1 MNVLV
6 TGGAGF
12 IGSNLVLALL
22 DRGDRVRVLDN
33 FATGSRD
40 NLDGIEPDRADRLD
54 VVEGDIRDQA
64 ACREACRG
72 VEVVYHQAA
81 LGSVP
86 PLDRGPVDDRRRQHS
101 RHGQHLLGWPR
112 GRRSPDR
119 LCVVLSVYGDE
130 PTLPKVEGRIGRPL
144 SPYALTKLTNE
155 RYADLFASLYG
166 MTLVGLRYFNI
177 FGPRQSPDGPYA
189 AVIPRFIQALLSKKA
204 ATINGDGEQSR
215 DFTYVANAV
224 QANIKAAD
232 AGLPAGH
239 HVFNVA
245 CGERFT
251 LNELHRVL
259 AGMVESPVPPIHGPA
274 RPGTSGTPSPTSWRF
289 KSGSD
294 TPRKPTWKQASAGRL
309 IGFGWGRGPPDSP
322 SESPQTVA

>member
-12 IGSNLVLALL
+12 IGSNLVRALL

-33 FATGSRD
+33 FATGNRQ
-40 NLDGIEPDRADRLD
+40 NLDGIEKGRAARLD
-54 VVEGDIRDQA
+54 VVEGDIRDPGVCLS
-64 ACREACRG
+64 ACRNAEI
-72 VEVVYHQAA
+72 VFHQAA

-86 PLDRGPVDDRRRQHS
+86 RSIEDPSTTDAVNIHGTVNVFSAAREAGVRRVAYAS
-101 RHGQHLLGWPR
+101 
-112 GRRSPDR
+112 SS
-119 LCVVLSVYGDE
+119 SVYGDE
-130 PTLPKVEGRIGRPL
+130 PSLPKVEGRIGRPL
-144 SPYALTKLTNE
+144 SPYALTKVTNE
-155 RYADLFASLYG
+155 RYADLFSSLYG

-224 QANIKAAD
+224 QANLKAAS

-245 CGERFT
+245 CGQRFT
-251 LNELHRVL
+251 LNELYRIL
-259 AGMVESPVPPIHGPA
+259 SGMVESPVLPVHGPA
-274 RPGTSGTPSPTSWRF
+274 RPGDVRHSLADITAIREKLGYLPETAMEDGLRRTLDWFRM
-289 KSGSD
+289 GSR
-294 TPRKPTWKQASAGRL
+294 PA
-309 IGFGWGRGPPDSP
+309 
-322 SESPQTVA
+322 

>member
-1 MNVLV
+1 MSVLV

-12 IGSNLVLALL
+12 IGSNLVQALL
-22 DRGDRVRVLDN
+22 ERGDRVRVLDN
-33 FATGSRD
+33 FATGSRT
-40 NLDGIEPDRADRLD
+40 NLAGIHPSSADRVALI
-54 VVEGDIRDQA
+54 EGDIRDQET
-64 ACREACRG
+64 CRSACRG

-86 PLDRGPVDDRRRQHS
+86 RSIEDPSTTDAVNIHGTVNIFSAAREAGVRR
-101 RHGQHLLGWPR
+101 
-112 GRRSPDR
+112 
-119 LCVVLSVYGDE
+119 VVYASSSSVYGDE
-130 PTLPKVEGRIGRPL
+130 PSLPKVEGRIGRPL

-155 RYADLFASLYG
+155 RYADLFSSLYG

-189 AVIPRFIQALLSKKA
+189 AVIPRFIQALLSKEA

-224 QANIKAAD
+224 QANIKAASAD
-232 AGLPAGH
+232 LPAGH

-259 AGMVESPVPPIHGPA
+259 AGMMESPVPPVHGPT
-274 RPGTSGTPSPTSWRF
+274 RSGDVRHSLADITAIQERLGYLPETDMEEGLRRTLDWFRTP
-289 KSGSD
+289 
-294 TPRKPTWKQASAGRL
+294 
-309 IGFGWGRGPPDSP
+309 P
-322 SESPQTVA
+322 SH

>member
-22 DRGDRVRVLDN
+22 DRGNRVRVLDN
-33 FATGSRD
+33 FATGSRT
-40 NLDGIEPDRADRLD
+40 NLTEIHPASAGRLAVIES
-54 VVEGDIRDQA
+54 DIRNLET
-64 ACREACRG
+64 CREACRG

-86 PLDRGPVDDRRRQHS
+86 RSIEDPSTTDAVNIHGTVNIFSAAREAGVRRIVYAS
-101 RHGQHLLGWPR
+101 
-112 GRRSPDR
+112 SS
-119 LCVVLSVYGDE
+119 SVYGDE
-130 PTLPKVEGRIGRPL
+130 PSLPKVEGRIGRPL

-155 RYADLFASLYG
+155 RYADLFSSLYG

-251 LNELHRVL
+251 LNELHRIL
-259 AGMVESPVPPIHGPA
+259 AGMVESPVPPVHGPA
-274 RPGTSGTPSPTSWRF
+274 RPGDVRHSLADIMAIQERLGYAPETDMEEGLRRTLEWFRTLPS
-289 KSGSD
+289 
-294 TPRKPTWKQASAGRL
+294 
-309 IGFGWGRGPPDSP
+309 
-322 SESPQTVA
+322 

>member
-86 PLDRGPVDDRRRQHS
+86 RSIEDPSTTDAVNIHGTVNIFSAGREAGVRRIVYAS
-101 RHGQHLLGWPR
+101 
-112 GRRSPDR
+112 SS
-119 LCVVLSVYGDE
+119 SVYGDE

-274 RPGTSGTPSPTSWRF
+274 RPGDVRHSLADIMAIQERLGYAPETDMEAGLRRTLDWFRM
-289 KSGSD
+289 GSR
-294 TPRKPTWKQASAGRL
+294 PA
-309 IGFGWGRGPPDSP
+309 
-322 SESPQTVA
+322 

>member
-22 DRGDRVRVLDN
+22 DRGNRVRVLDN
-33 FATGSRD
+33 FATGSRT
-40 NLDGIEPDRADRLD
+40 NLTEIHPASADRLA
-54 VVEGDIRDQA
+54 VIESDIRNLET
-64 ACREACRG
+64 CREACRG

-86 PLDRGPVDDRRRQHS
+86 RSIEDPSTTDAVNIHGTVNIFSAAREAGVRRIVYAS
-101 RHGQHLLGWPR
+101 
-112 GRRSPDR
+112 SS
-119 LCVVLSVYGDE
+119 SVYGDE
-130 PTLPKVEGRIGRPL
+130 PSLPKVEGRIGRPL

-155 RYADLFASLYG
+155 RYADLFSSLYG

-251 LNELHRVL
+251 LNELHRIL
-259 AGMVESPVPPIHGPA
+259 AGMVESPVPPVHGPA
-274 RPGTSGTPSPTSWRF
+274 RPGDVRHSLADIMAIQERLGYAPETDMEEGLRRTLEWFRTLPS
-289 KSGSD
+289 
-294 TPRKPTWKQASAGRL
+294 
-309 IGFGWGRGPPDSP
+309 
-322 SESPQTVA
+322 

>member
-22 DRGDRVRVLDN
+22 DRGNRVRVLDN
-33 FATGSRD
+33 FATGSRT
-40 NLDGIEPDRADRLD
+40 NLTEIHPASAGRLA
-54 VVEGDIRDQA
+54 VIEGDIRNLET
-64 ACREACRG
+64 CREACRG

-86 PLDRGPVDDRRRQHS
+86 RSIEDPSTTDAVNIHGTVNIFSAAREAGVRRIVYAS
-101 RHGQHLLGWPR
+101 
-112 GRRSPDR
+112 SS
-119 LCVVLSVYGDE
+119 SVYGDE
-130 PTLPKVEGRIGRPL
+130 PSLPKVEGRIGRPL

-155 RYADLFASLYG
+155 RYADLFSSLYG

-177 FGPRQSPDGPYA
+177 FGPRQGPDGPYA

-251 LNELHRVL
+251 LNELHRIL
-259 AGMVESPVPPIHGPA
+259 AGMVESPVPPVHGPA
-274 RPGTSGTPSPTSWRF
+274 RPGDVRHSLADIMAIQERLGYAPETDMEEGLRRTLEWFRTLPS
-289 KSGSD
+289 
-294 TPRKPTWKQASAGRL
+294 
-309 IGFGWGRGPPDSP
+309 
-322 SESPQTVA
+322 

>member
-22 DRGDRVRVLDN
+22 DRGNRVRVLDN
-33 FATGSRD
+33 FATGSRT
-40 NLDGIEPDRADRLD
+40 NLTEIHPASAGRLAVIES
-54 VVEGDIRDQA
+54 DIRNLET
-64 ACREACRG
+64 CREACRG

-86 PLDRGPVDDRRRQHS
+86 RSIEDPSTTDAVNIHGTVNIFSAAREAGVRRIVYAS
-101 RHGQHLLGWPR
+101 
-112 GRRSPDR
+112 SS
-119 LCVVLSVYGDE
+119 SVYGDE
-130 PTLPKVEGRIGRPL
+130 PSLPKVEGRIGRPL

-155 RYADLFASLYG
+155 RYADLFSSLYG

-251 LNELHRVL
+251 LNELHRIL
-259 AGMVESPVPPIHGPA
+259 AGMVESPVPPVHGPA
-274 RPGTSGTPSPTSWRF
+274 RPGDVRHSLADIMAIQERLGYAPETDMEKGLRRTLEWFRTLPS
-289 KSGSD
+289 
-294 TPRKPTWKQASAGRL
+294 
-309 IGFGWGRGPPDSP
+309 
-322 SESPQTVA
+322 

>member
-22 DRGDRVRVLDN
+22 DRGNRVRVLDN
-33 FATGSRD
+33 FATGSRT
-40 NLDGIEPDRADRLD
+40 NLTEIHPASADRLA
-54 VVEGDIRDQA
+54 VIESDIRNLET
-64 ACREACRG
+64 CREACRG

-86 PLDRGPVDDRRRQHS
+86 RSIEDPSTTDAVNIHGTVNIFSAAREAGVRRIVYAS
-101 RHGQHLLGWPR
+101 
-112 GRRSPDR
+112 SS
-119 LCVVLSVYGDE
+119 SVYGDE
-130 PTLPKVEGRIGRPL
+130 PSLPKVEGRIGRPL

-155 RYADLFASLYG
+155 RYADLFSSLYG

-215 DFTYVANAV
+215 DFTYVENAV

-251 LNELHRVL
+251 LNELHRIL
-259 AGMVESPVPPIHGPA
+259 AGMVESPVPPVHGPA
-274 RPGTSGTPSPTSWRF
+274 RPGDVRHSLADIMAIQERLGYAPETDMEEGLRRTLEWFRTLPS
-289 KSGSD
+289 
-294 TPRKPTWKQASAGRL
+294 
-309 IGFGWGRGPPDSP
+309 
-322 SESPQTVA
+322 